1 MFHPL
6 MPDLKDVKDV
16 DLESKITEL
25 GKKYLIAAKSGN
37 GYLCDQIL
45 VALEQYK
52 DEQKRR
58 FSEKNKQVTIKDQNR
73 DLDDLIKTN

>member
-6 MPDLKDVKDV
+6 LPDLKDVKDA
-16 DLESKITEL
+16 DLESKISDL
-25 GKKYLIAAKSGN
+25 NKKYFIAARSGN
-37 GYLCDQIL
+37 GYLCDQIIMT
-45 VALEQYK
+45 LEQYK

>member
-6 MPDLKDVKDV
+6 LPDLKDVKDA

-25 GKKYLIAAKSGN
+25 SKKYLVASQSGN

-45 VALEQYK
+45 LILNQYK
-52 DEQKRR
+52 DEQKKR
-58 FSEKNKQVTIKDQNR
+58 FSEKNKKVTVKDQDR
-73 DLDDLIKTN
+73 DLDKLININ